1 MTDIESRKASLR
13 EYRRFASRAACE
25 LKYPKEVIEKIRK
38 AKTEN
43 EITCIME
50 RQRYSLS

>member
-1 MTDIESRKASLR
+1 MTDEETRRASLR
-13 EYRRFASRAACE
+13 EYRRSAAKAACE
-25 LKYPKEVIEKIRK
+25 LGYPREVVERIRK

-50 RQRYSLS
+50 RQRYKL